1 MADDAWQSLPDIDDA
16 TGLPM
21 EGVNFFQL
29 LRRLERSGH
38 YFGEAGPPD
47 KEPARLGQHVRQNF
61 AIKDVAEF
69 KPAKDGK
76 PAKVSVMNFGLMGPD
91 GPMPLHITRW
101 TLDRLSQRW
110 FSDSAEG
117 ATSDTTFVDFA
128 NMLQHRMISL
138 FYRAWSDTRP
148 EVQIER
154 NDKGRIRI
162 MLGALGGIGLPG
174 MEGLEPELD
183 AIKLRQAGSLAH
195 QVQGPERLTHFVSD
209 AVQAKVTLKEFVGE
223 WVDIPKNLQSST
235 GRHGQFNA
243 LGKNAS
249 IGPRSY
255 QRQNRIEL
263 RVENLTLKEFK
274 EFLPGGRKLEIL
286 KKSVLYVVGQCVT
299 ADMRL
304 VLRRDEVP
312 DAKIGSVSLGQT
324 AWLAGSRKKD
334 ADDLCLQ
341 RIVGGKIAA

>member
-29 LRRLERSGH
+29 LRRLERSGQ

-47 KEPARLGQHVRQNF
+47 KEPARLGQHVRQTF

-69 KPAKDGK
+69 TPAKDNK
-76 PAKVSVMNFGLMGPD
+76 PAKVSVMNFGLMGPE
-91 GPMPLHITRW
+91 GPMPLHLTRW

-110 FSDSAEG
+110 FSESAEG

-128 NMLQHRMISL
+128 NMAQHRMISL

-195 QVQGPERLTHFVSD
+195 QVQGPERLTHFLSD
-209 AVQAKVTLKEFVGE
+209 AVGAPVALKEFVGE
-223 WVDIPKNLQSST
+223 WVDIPAHLQSST
-235 GRHGQFNA
+235 GRKGQYNA
-243 LGKNAS
+243 LGVTAS
-249 IGPRSY
+249 IGPRSF
-255 QRQNRIEL
+255 QRQA
-263 RVENLTLKEFK
+263 RVEIRVGPISLEDFSD
-274 EFLPGGRKLEIL
+274 FLPGGRKLDIIR
-286 KKSVLYVVGQCVT
+286 KSVLYVVGQNLTV
-299 ADMRL
+299 DMRL
-304 VLRRDEVP
+304 VLKRDEVP
-312 DAKIGSVSLGQT
+312 EPKLGGIRLGQT
-324 AWLAGSRKKD
+324 SWLGETGEDR
-334 ADDLCLQ
+334 DDY
-341 RIVGGKIAA
+341 RMSGVVGRLAA